1 MRKPITW
8 ALLLALVLLAAA
20 CGGSDSPGTD
30 GTGEPTDT
38 EEPCVDQTGQDLMKI
53 EMGDNFFEPE
63 CLIVLAT
70 QPISIENT
78 GTALHNFQLP
88 GTQVDVDVSPGE
100 PFNGEG
106 NAVAPGEYEM
116 VCKYHPEMTGT
127 LTAQ

>member
-1 MRKPITW
+1 MRKTLYMLF
-8 ALLLALVLLAAA
+8 ALLMLTAAA
-20 CGGSDSPGTD
+20 CGGSDTPGTN
-30 GTGEPTDT
+30 GTDEPTET
-38 EEPCVDQTGQDLMKI
+38 QEPCVDQTDQDLIQI

-63 CLIVLAT
+63 CLIVLAS
-70 QPISIENT
+70 QPISVENT